1 MIELVIELDDDMTK
15 SPPVEILRVFDP
27 VIELDDDMTKSP
39 PVEMLTLRN
48 PIGGGSGL
56 DIKIWALHVL
66 TAYVA
71 PDIDKPEVVYNEP
84 EL

>member
-1 MIELVIELDDDMTK
+1 MTK
-15 SPPVEILRVFDP
+15 SPPVEILRVLDP
-27 VIELDDDMTKSP
+27 VIELDDNMTKS
-39 PVEMLTLRN
+39 
-48 PIGGGSGL
+48 SKAAGL

-71 PDIDKPEVVYNEP
+71 LYTDSPEVVYNEP